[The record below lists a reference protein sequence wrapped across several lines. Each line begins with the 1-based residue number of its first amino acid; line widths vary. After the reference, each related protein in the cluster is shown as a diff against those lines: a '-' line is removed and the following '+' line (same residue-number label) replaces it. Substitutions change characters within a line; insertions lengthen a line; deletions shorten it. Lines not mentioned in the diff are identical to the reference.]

1 MIQVAEVAVHVAAFF
16 TTATRKKPYAARV
29 SGLWVAEV
37 AVRVAVI
44 LGTATRE
51 KSVNTRL

>member
-1 MIQVAEVAVHVAAFF
+1 MPRN
-16 TTATRKKPYAARV
+16 TDMRKQSSLPGSR
-29 SGLWVAEV
+29 GR

-51 KSVNTRL
+51 KSVNTRF

>member
-1 MIQVAEVAVHVAAFF
+1 MPRN
-16 TTATRKKPYAARV
+16 TDMRKQSSLPG
-29 SGLWVAEV
+29 SEV